1 MEIVRVCVVVQMKN
15 LDSHPSQKI
24 ISNPS
29 EFEYGVIDVEKE
41 F

>member
-1 MEIVRVCVVVQMKN
+1 MDILAVLRHDLCLN
-15 LDSHPSQKI
+15 FISHPSQKI